1 MLHYGM
7 LNVMLVFILILIL
20 MLMFKLMLMLMFNIY
35 FPTGSDIEPYT
46 SFEIAMMAPKV
57 NINVNVKVPN

>member
-1 MLHYGM
+1 MSMMPRLMFMFMLHAT
-7 LNVMLVFILILIL
+7 LLVFMLKLI
-20 MLMFKLMLMLMFNIY
+20 LMFNIY

-57 NINVNVKVPN
+57 NVNVKVQR